1 MSQKY
6 LDLAGLTVYDGKL
19 KEWFKSGV
27 VDITEDFIRALFV
40 TIAEGPADNEIWYTT
55 VDGNIINNPYT
66 GAFEANI
73 IDNTY
78 ENGKGVIT
86 FDGEVTSIG
95 EGAFCECYN
104 LTSIT
109 IPNSVTSIGNYAF
122 QLCADLTSVTI
133 PNSVTSIGERAFEN
147 CSSLTSIIVESGNST
162 YDSRENCNA
171 IIETATNTLIVVSQ
185 NTVIP
190 NSVKSIG
197 FEAFYGSSLSSINI
211 PNSVTNIGD
220 RCFMY
225 SDLTSVT
232 IPNSVTNIGNYA
244 FGECDS
250 LTSINFEGTV
260 EQWNN
265 IVKDDN
271 WYGVPATYVQC
282 TDGQVTLQ

>member
-109 IPNSVTSIGNYAF
+109 IPNSVT
-122 QLCADLTSVTI
+122 
-133 PNSVTSIGERAFEN
+133 
-147 CSSLTSIIVESGNST
+147 
-162 YDSRENCNA
+162 
-171 IIETATNTLIVVSQ
+171 
-185 NTVIP
+185 
-190 NSVKSIG
+190 
-197 FEAFYGSSLSSINI
+197 
-211 PNSVTNIGD
+211 
-220 RCFMY
+220 
-225 SDLTSVT
+225 
-232 IPNSVTNIGNYA
+232 NIGNYA